1 LCGILCGIFWI
12 SHSRTEVSGRLLVV
26 AERCCAGW
34 RGRDDRANSQMP
46 SAIGVAVRRVAVLE
60 GVSTSV
66 GINKNAASPKAYHE
80 GPWRSNVAS
89 ATHFLFSDSKWGS
102 FAASFCN
109 QIQKLRRQ
117 RPTSC
122 SQIQNGDRSR
132 LLFVTRFNRLW
143 RQRPTSC
150 SQIQNGDRSRLLFV
164 TRFKSSG
171 VSDPLPVL
179 RFKMGI
185 VRGFFL

>member
-1 LCGILCGIFWI
+1 MCGILCGIFWI

-109 QIQKLRRQ
+109 QIQKGD
-117 RPTSC
+117 RPRPS
-122 SQIQNGDRSR
+122 SSNQIQTEASR
-132 LLFVTRFNRLW
+132 TLVHSSADW
-143 RQRPTSC
+143 KPARP
-150 SQIQNGDRSRLLFV
+150 QAEPV
-164 TRFKSSG
+164 SG
-171 VSDPLPVL
+171 VCTALFAAQPRP
-179 RFKMGI
+179 
-185 VRGFFL
+185 